1 MRFRPHVLHYIGH
14 GAYDEQV
21 GGVLLWEDD
30 AGKEFPITAS
40 RLADLLRR
48 RGLHAVV
55 MHACQTA
62 RRDARTDTLGVA
74 GTLVMAGIPAVLAQQ
89 ANLSYQSSQLASKT
103 WYQALT
109 AGYSCAEALFEVRQ
123 ALSQDEH
130 PDWAVP
136 VLYGSAASLAPLLD
150 PAAPAGNPDSQ
161 LSSQSRALSLPT
173 PTGVFVG
180 RHRELRELHLM
191 LEHSPGRGPVLAL
204 ITGPGGVGKS
214 TLAAQTVTRYS
225 ARYKAALTLPC
236 AGYQDFTLSVL
247 KPIAEFLKSQ
257 GVAGLLDAILPDP
270 TLSTAAKM
278 DQAIAALNSAGPFL
292 LIVDN
297 LESVQ
302 NEDHTLRDGDL
313 LLFLQKL
320 LANLRGSRVLITGR
334 YAVQGLLPDGK
345 FAAHVLHLDLD
356 DLSPYETDRL
366 IAHHPSL
373 AQLGEQVRQTLIRE
387 FGGLP
392 YVYDLLSSEAASQN
406 LDLLLHDIQGRITS
420 ERQQRSAEEWNTIR
434 QRVIEFAAL
443 AAAVARLSA
452 SSRTLLGRL
461 SVLRRP
467 FPLDA
472 LVQGLSASRP
482 DWQALLDWSL
492 LRYDPTESTYRL
504 HSLTRRYAQ
513 DHLLAEPERVQTQA
527 ELAAWYQHYARHDSH
542 DLADSLEA
550 HRLYRASGDVQHAAE
565 LALWLAD
572 WLRRSGQYSVLRELC
587 TMTVQDMHERDE
599 SLMAGALDELGN
611 LAYLQ
616 GDYAEAQRRY
626 QQSLAFFEQLG
637 DLAGQA
643 SSWHQLGM
651 LAQQQRDYAEAR
663 RLYQQSLQIQE
674 QLGNLAGQALS
685 WHQLGNLAFLQGND
699 AEARRLYQQ
708 SLQLREQLGDLVGQA
723 SSWHGLPT
731 GCATSW

>member
-1 MRFRPHVLHYIGH
+1 
-14 GAYDEQV
+14 
-21 GGVLLWEDD
+21 
-30 AGKEFPITAS
+30 
-40 RLADLLRR
+40 
-48 RGLHAVV
+48 
-55 MHACQTA
+55 
-62 RRDARTDTLGVA
+62 
-74 GTLVMAGIPAVLAQQ
+74 
-89 ANLSYQSSQLASKT
+89 
-103 WYQALT
+103 
-109 AGYSCAEALFEVRQ
+109 
-123 ALSQDEH
+123 
-130 PDWAVP
+130 
-136 VLYGSAASLAPLLD
+136 
-150 PAAPAGNPDSQ
+150 
-161 LSSQSRALSLPT
+161 
-173 PTGVFVG
+173 
-180 RHRELRELHLM
+180 M

-225 ARYKAALTLPC
+225 TRYKAALTLPC

-257 GVAGLLDAILPDP
+257 GLPGLLDAILPDP

-278 DQAIAALNSAGPFL
+278 DQAIAALNAAGPFL

-313 LLFLQKL
+313 LLFLHKL
-320 LANLRGSRVLITGR
+320 LANLRGSRVLVTSR

-345 FAAHVLHLDLD
+345 FAAHVQHLGLD

-392 YVYDLLSSEAASQN
+392 YVYDLLSSESASQN

-443 AAAVARLSA
+443 GAAIARLSA

-504 HSLTRRYAQ
+504 HSLTRYAQ
-513 DHLLAEPERVQTQA
+513 DSLLTEPERVQTQA
-527 ELAAWYQHYARHDSH
+527 QLASWYEHYARHDSH
-542 DLADSLEA
+542 RLTDYLEA
-550 HRLYRASGDVQHAAE
+550 HQLYRASGDVQHAGE
-565 LALWLAD
+565 LTLQLAGT
-572 WLRRSGQYSVLRELC
+572 LRRFGLYSLLRQLC
-587 TMTVQDMHERDE
+587 VTTVQDMHERDE
-599 SLMAGALDELGN
+599 SLMAGALHELGI
-611 LAYLQ
+611 L
-616 GDYAEAQRRY
+616 AQRQGNYSQARDLY
-626 QQSLAFFEQLG
+626 QQSLQLFEQLG
-637 DLAGQA
+637 DLARQA
-643 SSWHQLGM
+643 LSLHGLGNI
-651 LAQQQRDYAEAR
+651 AQQQGTTPR
-663 RLYQQSLQIQE
+663 RGGS
-674 QLGNLAGQALS
+674 
-685 WHQLGNLAFLQGND
+685 
-699 AEARRLYQQ
+699 
-708 SLQLREQLGDLVGQA
+708 
-723 SSWHGLPT
+723 
-731 GCATSW
+731 TSKVSK